1 MSVNTYCIFFF
12 YLCSFMFELLSKLNI
27 SYSTKDQVLEVLEK
41 CNSVL
46 VGGKSFVFVFFF
58 VFFFCFIV
66 LVFGSTKIFSVRIR
80 I

>member
-1 MSVNTYCIFFF
+1 
-12 YLCSFMFELLSKLNI
+12 MFELLSKLNI

-46 VGGKSFVFVFFF
+46 VGGKSLVFFLI
-58 VFFFCFIV
+58 CFIV